1 MKEEEEEEEQK
12 KNTEEALFCD
22 AFSNRKSRET
32 FRHNSASSMIMD
44 GRWTVPN
51 TTVATH
57 RRVVKTLLFVKV
69 VLLLSTLCASFG
81 RARDDDD
88 AKQKRFDDGKETRLK
103 EGNFDFVVVDDPF
116 RANACL
122 DAELYCEQT
131 VAPAVEQDATL
142 RQFLRDARKDARTM
156 HSWDTIVPKAM
167 KIPETLAM
175 GTTTRETH
183 HFARRRRGGVF
194 SRTNNTFAAAA
205 LFLFFFFFS
214 PGHLFLALLLSR

>member
-1 MKEEEEEEEQK
+1 
-12 KNTEEALFCD
+12 
-22 AFSNRKSRET
+22 
-32 FRHNSASSMIMD
+32 MIMD

-51 TTVATH
+51 TNTVATH

-103 EGNFDFVVVDDPF
+103 EGNFDFVVDDPF

-167 KIPETLAM
+167 KIPVTLAM

>member
-1 MKEEEEEEEQK
+1 
-12 KNTEEALFCD
+12 
-22 AFSNRKSRET
+22 
-32 FRHNSASSMIMD
+32 MIMD
-44 GRWTVPN
+44 GRWTV
-51 TTVATH
+51 AT
-57 RRVVKTLLFVKV
+57 RRVVKTTLLFVKV

-81 RARDDDD
+81 RARDDDDD

-103 EGNFDFVVVDDPF
+103 EGNFDFVVDNDPF

-131 VAPAVEQDATL
+131 IAPAVEQDATL

-167 KIPETLAM
+167 KTPETLAI
-175 GTTTRETH
+175 GTKTRETH
-183 HFARRRRGGVF
+183 TILHDDELGGVF